1 MDNAIHLINPHVKS
15 GLVISR
21 VDRVSY
27 PFDHPGPYTEER
39 GSCPCFSRCPEKTG
53 ETHKIYSI
61 VFIAC
66 DESFNMSSAST
77 SEEETEASL

>member
-1 MDNAIHLINPHVKS
+1 M
-15 GLVISR
+15 ISR
-21 VDRVSY
+21 VDRVSH
-27 PFDHPGPYTEER
+27 PFDHAGLYTKER
-39 GSCPCFSRCPEKTG
+39 GFLSVFNSRCSEKTG